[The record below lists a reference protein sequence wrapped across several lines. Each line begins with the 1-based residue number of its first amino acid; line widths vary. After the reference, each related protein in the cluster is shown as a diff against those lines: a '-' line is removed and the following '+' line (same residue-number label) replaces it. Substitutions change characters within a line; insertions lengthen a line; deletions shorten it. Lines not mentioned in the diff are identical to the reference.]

1 MMTQQDKERHDTLV
15 NTIGE
20 SLKILNKDYGTS
32 FILTLL
38 TKTDD
43 EGNVIVHSGCNCTFR
58 EAVVMFE
65 DLSEDDR
72 NIAKAMGMVAVLTDR
87 KKNN

>member
-1 MMTQQDKERHDTLV
+1 MMTQQDKERYDTLV
-15 NTIGE
+15 GTIYE
-20 SLKILNKDYGTS
+20 SLKILTKDYDTS

-43 EGNVIVHSGCNCTFR
+43 EDNAIVHSGCNCTFR

-72 NIAKAMGMVAVLTDR
+72 NIAKAMGMVAALTDL
-87 KKNN
+87 KNN